1 MSKNMKYG
9 LSVFVLLVAVYA
21 LTVLYQQNYTSN
33 SMDLYQKDEG
43 AVCRVVIKKGSEE
56 LEIIKVDTSWQ
67 ITGHDSLIIKE
78 NSIENLFEKVLKTK
92 KGTVLSINP
101 EKYAKYSVDDSS
113 GTHLILY
120 DPFDDEIGH
129 FIFGSSKSDYSRN
142 NVRVKGDESV
152 YQTDQNVVWIINT
165 RPDYWG
171 QKPKPPEPDTTNV
184 H

>member
-1 MSKNMKYG
+1 MKYG
-9 LSVFVLLVAVYA
+9 LIAFTALVAVYA
-21 LTVLYQQNYTSN
+21 LTVLYQQNFTSHSLN
-33 SMDLYQKDEG
+33 LYSEDDG
-43 AVCRVVIKKGSEE
+43 AVCRVVIKKSGEE
-56 LEIIKVDTSWQ
+56 LEIVKIDTSWQ
-67 ITGHDSLIIKE
+67 ITGHDTLVIKE

-101 EKYAKYSVDDSS
+101 DKYTKYSVDDSS

-142 NVRVKGDESV
+142 NVRIKGDESV

-171 QKPKPPEPDTTNV
+171 QKPKPPELDTTLVN
-184 H
+184 